1 MRFQT
6 LSEYDDE
13 IKKIDRMIDNQEK
26 YFEEHPEEIAGRM
39 NCEVL
44 KYICNE
50 LKKERDKS
58 WIHDKLK
65 EVKK

>member
-1 MRFQT
+1 
-6 LSEYDDE
+6 
-13 IKKIDRMIDNQEK
+13 MIDNWEK